1 MADLAARLTD
11 ALHDRYTLERE
22 LGRGGMATVYLAQ
35 DLRHDREVAVKVL
48 RPELA
53 AVIGAERFLAEI
65 KVTAHLQHPHILPLF
80 DSGAADGFLFYVM
93 PFVEGES
100 LRDRLSR
107 DKQLPVE
114 EAVRI
119 AREVASA
126 LDYAHRHH
134 VVHRDIKP
142 ENILLHDGQA
152 LVADFGIALAVSSA
166 GGSRMTETG
175 MSLGTP
181 NYMSPEQAMGERE
194 VTAKSDVY
202 ALGCVLYE
210 MLVGEPPFT
219 GPTAQAIIARV
230 VTEEPRS
237 ITIQRKTV
245 PAHVEVAVLRAL
257 AKLPADRFSTAA
269 AFAEALGAP
278 GAIATLAVTAPR
290 AAART
295 THRGASIRS
304 LVAIGAAAL
313 VAGIVAGR
321 VTKGT
326 QHSVAPVGRFNI
338 TAGSDNRL
346 SGGPFGTV
354 ALSPDGAS
362 LVYVALNPRG
372 NQLYLRRM
380 DELTAS
386 PIPGTEGGVNP
397 FFSPDGRWITYSVGN
412 GLKKI
417 ALAGGAPVAIQT
429 GSLVVLGAVWLDAGT
444 LAIAPA
450 DGSLRR
456 LNGDGTTTLI
466 AAPDSALGEA
476 ALSPAAVLPGGHV
489 ILAMGLAQGRA
500 TGRAVAIDVRSGARK
515 VLLEGITFGV
525 GYNGGYLAWVQPDG
539 TLLAAPFDTEHLA
552 FSGAPVTIAQGV
564 RVPVG
569 GAPQFAL
576 SPVGSLVYVP
586 ELPFDLA
593 LVDRAGRWRAV
604 ADIKRRFHSPR
615 FSPDGRHI
623 AVDFSQQGSR
633 DVWTLDLQQHTL
645 SRLTYENDG
654 HDPVWLP
661 DGRRVAYLTARGGV
675 IGIFLRNADGSGA
688 AESLYVGRTNLTAGA
703 FTRDGKE
710 LIAVGAGRNG
720 ADNDLVTLPLA
731 GDRTP
736 RPFLATPFN
745 EAWPALSPDGRWLA
759 YQSDESGESEV
770 YVRPFPGPGAKVL
783 VSQNGGSEPVWSRD
797 GRELFY
803 RGFGQQGTPL
813 VAVAVRAAPE
823 FQVLSRTTLFDA
835 ADFEG
840 AQPHANYDVSP
851 DGRSFVM
858 VRQGPLSEMVLVQNW
873 PEEARRRGAVDSK

>member
-1 MADLAARLTD
+1 MNDWGEGLRRALTG
-11 ALHDRYTLERE
+11 RYTLERE
-22 LGRGGMATVYLAQ
+22 LGHGGMATVYLAQ

-93 PFVEGES
+93 PYVEGES

-114 EAVRI
+114 DAVRI

-152 LVADFGIALAVSSA
+152 LVADFGIALAISSA
-166 GGSRMTETG
+166 GGTRMTESG

-181 NYMSPEQAMGERE
+181 HYMSPEQAMGERE

-219 GPTAQAIIARV
+219 GPTAQAIVARV

-245 PAHVEVAVLRAL
+245 PAHVEAAVLRAL
-257 AKLPADRFSTAA
+257 AKLPADRFATAA
-269 AFAEALGAP
+269 AFADALGAP

-290 AAART
+290 AHAART
-295 THRGASIRS
+295 HRAAGIGS
-304 LVAIGAAAL
+304 LVVIGAAAL
-313 VAGIVAGR
+313 VTGIVAGR

-326 QHSVAPVGRFNI
+326 QHSAAPVGRFAI
-338 TAGSDNRL
+338 ATGSDHRL
-346 SGGPFGTV
+346 TAAPSGTV

-362 LVYVALNPRG
+362 LVYASQ
-372 NQLYLRRM
+372 QLYLRRM

-386 PIPGTEGGVNP
+386 PVPGTEGGLSP
-397 FFSPDGRWITYSVGN
+397 FFSPDGRWITYFAGTS
-412 GLKKI
+412 LKKV
-417 ALAGGAPVAIQT
+417 ALGGGAPVAIQT
-429 GSLVVLGAVWLDAGT
+429 GSLAVRAAIWLDSGT
-444 LAIAPA
+444 LAITPA
-450 DGSLRR
+450 DGSIRR
-456 LNGDGTTTLI
+456 LSGDGTTTLI
-466 AAPDSALGEA
+466 AAPDSAIGETT
-476 ALSPAAVLPGGHV
+476 LFPAGVLPGGQV
-489 ILAMGLAQGRA
+489 LLAIGLAQGRA
-500 TGRAVAIDVRSGARK
+500 TGRAVAINLRSGARK
-515 VLLEGITFGV
+515 VIIEGITSGL
-525 GYNGGYLAWVQPDG
+525 GYNDGYLAWVQPDG
-539 TLLAAPFDTEHLA
+539 ALLAAPFDTEHLA
-552 FSGAPVTIAQGV
+552 LAGAPITIAQGV

-569 GAPQFAL
+569 GAAQFNV
-576 SPVGSLVYVP
+576 SPAGSLLYVP
-586 ELPFDLA
+586 ELPFDLV
-593 LVDRAGRWRAV
+593 LVDRAGRWRAI

-615 FSPDGRHI
+615 FSPDGRHV

-633 DVWTLDLQQHTL
+633 DVRILDLQQHTL
-645 SRLTYENDG
+645 SRLTFENDG

-675 IGIFLRNADGSGA
+675 IGIFLRNADGSGD
-688 AESLYVGRTNLTAGA
+688 AESLFVGHTNLTAGA
-703 FTRDGKE
+703 FSRNGKE
-710 LIAVGAGRNG
+710 LIAVGTGSNG
-720 ADNDLVTLPLA
+720 ADWDLVTLPLSGERA
-731 GDRTP
+731 P
-736 RPFLATPFN
+736 RALLATPFN

-759 YQSDESGESEV
+759 YQSDESGQNEV

-783 VSQNGGSEPVWSRD
+783 VSQDGGAEPVWSRD
-797 GRELFY
+797 GHELFY

-823 FQVLSRTTLFDA
+823 FRVLSRTTLFDA

-840 AQPHANYDVSP
+840 ASPHANYDASP

-873 PEEARRRGAVDSK
+873 AEEARRRGAAGPN

>member
-1 MADLAARLTD
+1 VAVSLRD
-11 ALHDRYTLERE
+11 ALRDRYVVERE
-22 LGRGGMATVYLAQ
+22 LGPGGMATVYLAQ
-35 DLRHDREVAVKVL
+35 DVRHDREVALKVL

-93 PFVEGES
+93 PYVEGES
-100 LRDRLSR
+100 LRERLNR

-114 EAVRI
+114 DAVRI

-142 ENILLHDGQA
+142 ENILLHDEQA
-152 LVADFGIALAVSSA
+152 LVADFGIALAVSAA
-166 GGSRMTETG
+166 GGTRMTETG

-181 NYMSPEQAMGERE
+181 HYMSPEQAMGERE

-257 AKLPADRFSTAA
+257 AKLPADRFATAA
-269 AFAEALGAP
+269 LFAEALDAP
-278 GAIATLAVTAPR
+278 GALATLRVTAPR
-290 AAART
+290 AAT
-295 THRGASIRS
+295 KPHRAASIPS
-304 LVAIGAAAL
+304 LVAISAAAL

-321 VTKGT
+321 ATRGA
-326 QHSVAPVGRFNI
+326 QHSAASVGRFVI
-338 TAGSDNRL
+338 TAGSDHRL
-346 SGGPFGTV
+346 SGGPYGTV

-362 LVYVALNPRG
+362 LVYVALNPGG

-397 FFSPDGRWITYSVGN
+397 FFSPDGRWITYFVGN

-429 GSLVVLGAVWLDAGT
+429 GSLVVQGAVWLDAGT
-444 LAIAPA
+444 MAITPA

-466 AAPDSALGEA
+466 AAPDSAIGER
-476 ALSPAAVLPGGHV
+476 ALLPAAVLPGGHV

-500 TGRAVAIDVRSGARK
+500 TGRAIAINVRSGARK

-525 GYNGGYLAWVQPDG
+525 AYNGGYLAWVQPDG
-539 TLLAAPFDTEHLA
+539 ALLAAPFDIEHLA
-552 FSGAPVTIAQGV
+552 ITGAPVTIAQGV

-569 GAPQFAL
+569 GAPQFHL
-576 SPVGSLVYVP
+576 SPTGSLVYVP
-586 ELPFDLA
+586 EFPFDLA
-593 LVDRAGRWRAV
+593 LVDRAGRWRAI

-645 SRLTYENDG
+645 SRLTFENDG

-675 IGIFLRNADGSGA
+675 IGIFLRNADGSGT
-688 AESLYVGRTNLTAGA
+688 AESLFVGRTNLTAGA
-703 FTRDGKE
+703 FTPDGNE

-720 ADNDLVTLPLA
+720 VDNDLVMLPLA

-736 RPFLATPFN
+736 RPLLATPFN

-797 GRELFY
+797 SRELFY
-803 RGFGQQGTPL
+803 RGFGPQGTPL
-813 VAVAVRAAPE
+813 VAVAVRAVPE
-823 FQVLSRTTLFDA
+823 FQVLSRTTLFEA

-858 VRQGPLSEMVLVQNW
+858 VRQGPLSEIVLVQNW
-873 PEEARRRGAVDSK
+873 PEEARRRGAASPR